1 MSNVA
6 QLPGA
11 ANCGSTTL
19 PGLIDRARAR
29 LAEARS
35 SAEVLEARAA
45 AKAVLEYARL
55 TKATR
60 KAQADCFLIIKY
72 AEMRLVEEVRAA
84 QERGELARHGGVR
97 KSAIKPR
104 TSGLDRAACESG
116 ISSRGSGTDPA
127 TLDEIGISSQR
138 FAEWRELHDASE
150 NAVEAAIQSAV
161 DEDRAPTSA
170 GNQRAL
176 MLVAAT
182 SIFDHGIRYP
192 PYDYEPADLKCIKG
206 RLAASSRWAGQH
218 PAIGLLR

>member
-1 MSNVA
+1 MAVEI
-6 QLPGA
+6 QLPA
-11 ANCGSTTL
+11 
-19 PGLIDRARAR
+19 LIDRARSR
-29 LAEARS
+29 LADARS

-45 AKAVLEYARL
+45 AKAALHYARL
-55 TKATR
+55 QKAANETL
-60 KAQADCFLIIKY
+60 ADCLAMIKR
-72 AEMRLVEEVRAA
+72 AEMRVVEEVRAA
-84 QERGELARHGGVR
+84 QERGELARHGGDR
-97 KSAIKPR
+97 KSEIKPR
-104 TSGLDRAACESG
+104 TPGLDRAACESG